1 MWLVDPQVMCRKH
14 LLGEHLD
21 MHTLVGTIARGKSL
35 AGYVAKGLIDTT
47 QIQSRHDAL
56 AQEMLARGYYHHSP
70 LVMPPVAAMGRVDSL
85 ASVKELARRCELC
98 ASRQNGVVD
107 ERDQRPPPMVRY
119 PECFDNDPPPGM
131 TAAMRETVEWNKKHM
146 CQPPFLPDTPENRAA
161 FDRWFFGN

>member
-1 MWLVDPQVMCRKH
+1 MWMVDPQVMCRKH
-14 LLGEHLD
+14 LVGEHVE
-21 MHTLVGTIARGKSL
+21 MHMLVGTIVRGKSL

-107 ERDQRPPPMVRY
+107 ERDQRPPPII
-119 PECFDNDPPPGM
+119 FDNDPPPGM
-131 TAAMRETVEWNKKHM
+131 TAAMRETEEWNKKHM
-146 CQPPFLPDTPENRAA
+146 CQPPFLADTPENRAA
-161 FDRWFFGN
+161 FDRWFEQQFGN